1 MEGRRVD
8 ELVSVDFS
16 TFEVN
21 SIILDVINNSKINQ
35 ISNAISSQ
43 NNGRISDHQINK
55 HRTVDNDDLEEM
67 MFNISNLE
75 EDNRLHLR
83 HHQVQHQLKVEL
95 DLQRKGRGDQTGRGD
110 RMSYMIT
117 ISCA

>member
-1 MEGRRVD
+1 MD
-8 ELVSVDFS
+8 ELVSVDFL

-75 EDNRLHLR
+75 EDNSLHLR

-95 DLQRKGRGDQTGRGD
+95 NLRRKGKGDQAGKGD
-110 RMSYMIT
+110 RTWHTTMT
-117 ISCA
+117 SCV